1 MSKEPPSWTDEEQVR
16 RVFKLTPDDLHFLL
30 PLRSD
35 AKRLH
40 RALVLVWARVER
52 VLLSDPTEFPAA
64 VVASV
69 SKQLGLK
76 PSVLSQLRVHPAM
89 RAATFDA
96 VRGYLGVR
104 AWRESDTEDLSAYL
118 TTKVAQTS
126 HPAALAEAVT
136 EWLVRHGVLR
146 PQGETTL
153 ERLVQQ
159 VHARTEDAL
168 FEQIEEQLTPEHQ
181 AKLDALLD
189 TTTGDSQLA
198 WLSVPPRAASA
209 VAIKEECARLTLVR
223 QVLPAS
229 LVWGAMTTTRL
240 RQWASIVRK
249 LPAQRLRRYGAAK
262 RYTLLCAFLTIR
274 AEELTTTIV
283 EMFDVL
289 VGRLFSRSD
298 DDLIEV
304 KAQKSQAHQESARLF
319 KKVAQVLLDS
329 TIPPESV
336 RDEVFKRVSREQVS
350 SLVELSEEL
359 DKGETATFFDIL
371 DKRYAHMRD
380 FAPLVLRT
388 LEFGSPRTTNAILEG
403 LTTLAQ
409 MNSAGRKAVPDE
421 APVDFVP
428 KKWTGAVVKD
438 GTVSKHAW
446 EFALL
451 HEARGA
457 LRAGDL
463 TVEGSQRYAAWDSDL
478 YTPEDWAKRR
488 ASWYE
493 ENGLPE
499 HGESYLQ
506 GLLNDLHAHTMK
518 VARRLARSQNQ
529 AARIEGDKIVLTAL
543 EKIELPQEA
552 LATRAKLVTLFPV
565 TGLPELL
572 MEVDN
577 WMHFTRVFFHLTSR
591 REPSE
596 ETMRTLRPILFAVL
610 VAEAANLG
618 LSTMAHASGLPLHE
632 LERVYD
638 WFFREET
645 LRSAIHRLI
654 TYHQALPLTARFGDG
669 TTSSSDGIR
678 FGMAASNLNAR
689 YLPRYF
695 GRRRG
700 VTLYNHVNNRGEQY
714 WIDVI
719 NCLMREST
727 YVLDGLL
734 YQDAPLIKEH
744 YTDTGGFTE
753 LIFGLFSMLGFRFA
767 PRLRDLGD
775 QTLYRAHKGTDYGA
789 LAPVLKKDIRE
800 GLIVSQWDDLN
811 RLAASLKDGLVR
823 PSLVVSKLQAMQR
836 QNPLQQAIQ
845 ELGRIAKTWHILEYI
860 DDEQL
865 RRRVLVGLNKGETL
879 HSMARAVSFG
889 RQGRFADRG
898 YEAQLNRASALSLV
912 LNAMV
917 VWNTRY
923 FEQAQAQLE
932 KQGHPVQ
939 ENVWQ
944 HLSPILWEHIHLVGS
959 YHFTDIQFEGEFRP
973 LREYEEI
980 LSGDGKA
987 GEQNLE
993 RTPSA
998 EEIMDVEPDKANG
1011 AGSAVQLALLQ
1022 ESEDI

>member
-1 MSKEPPSWTDEEQVR
+1 MSQEPSSWTDEEQVR

-35 AKRLH
+35 AKRLY

-52 VLLSDPTEFPAA
+52 TLLSDPTEFPTA
-64 VVASV
+64 VVAYV

-76 PSVLSQLRVHPAM
+76 ANVLSQFRVHPAM
-89 RAATFDA
+89 RVTTFDA
-96 VRGYLGVR
+96 VRDYLGVR
-104 AWRESDTEDLSAYL
+104 AWRETDAEDLAAYL

-159 VHARTEDAL
+159 VHIRAEEDL
-168 FEQIEEQLTPEHQ
+168 FAQIAAQLSAEQGTW
-181 AKLDALLD
+181 LDALLE
-189 TTTGDSQLA
+189 TTTRDSQLA
-198 WLSVPPRAASA
+198 WLSTPPRAASA
-209 VAIKEECARLTLVR
+209 VSIKEECARLTLVR
-223 QVLPAS
+223 QSLPTP
-229 LVWGAMTTTRL
+229 LNWGQMTTNRL
-240 RQWASIVRK
+240 RQWASVVRK
-249 LPAQRLRRYGAAK
+249 LPAQRLRRYPAPK
-262 RYTLLCAFLTIR
+262 RYTLLCAFLTVR

-298 DDLIEV
+298 DDLLLAR
-304 KAQKSQAHQESARLF
+304 AQKSQAHQESARLF
-319 KKVAQVLLDS
+319 RKVAQVLLDS
-329 TIPPESV
+329 EIPPEKV

-350 SLVELSEEL
+350 ELMDLSEAL
-359 DKGETATFFDIL
+359 DKGETATFFDLL

-388 LEFGSPRTTNAILEG
+388 LQFDTPRANNSVLEG
-403 LTTLAQ
+403 LSTLAE
-409 MNSAGRKAVPDE
+409 MNTAGRKSGPDE

-428 KKWTGAVVKD
+428 KKWSTAVLQEGEVN
-438 GTVSKHAW
+438 KHAW

-451 HEARGA
+451 HEARSA
-457 LRAGDL
+457 LRSGDL
-463 TVEGSQRYAAWDSDL
+463 TVEGSQRYAPWDSDL
-478 YTPEDWAKRR
+478 YTPEQWAKRR
-488 ASWYE
+488 TTWYA

-499 HGESYLQ
+499 DGATYLKA
-506 GLLNDLHAHTMK
+506 LLADLHEQTLK
-518 VARRLARSQNQ
+518 VARHLPRNQ
-529 AARIEGDKIVLTAL
+529 DARIEGDKLVLTAL
-543 EKIELPQEA
+543 EKVELPQETLSA
-552 LATRAKLVTLFPV
+552 RATLVSLFPL

-572 MEVDN
+572 MEVDH
-577 WMHFTRVFFHLTSR
+577 WTHFTPIFAHLTR
-591 REPSE
+591 RHTPSE
-596 ETMRTLRPILFAVL
+596 EALQALRPALFAVL
-610 VAEAANLG
+610 VAEATNLG

-638 WFFREET
+638 WYFREET

-654 TYHQALPLTARFGDG
+654 SYHQSLPITSHFGDG

-689 YLPRYF
+689 YNPRYF
-695 GRRRG
+695 GVRRG
-700 VTLYNHVNNRGEQY
+700 VTLYNHVNNRGEQF
-714 WIDVI
+714 WIDVV
-719 NCLMREST
+719 NCLMREAV

-734 YQDAPLIKEH
+734 HQDAALIKEH
-744 YTDTGGFTE
+744 YTDTHGFTE
-753 LIFGLFSMLGFRFA
+753 LLFGLFSLLGFRFA

-775 QTLYRAHKGTDYGA
+775 QTLYRAQKGADYGA
-789 LAPVLKKDIRE
+789 LTPLLKKDIRE

-811 RLAASLKDGLVR
+811 RLAASFKDGLVR

-845 ELGRIAKTWHILEYI
+845 ELGRIGKTWHILHYI
-860 DDEQL
+860 DDPPF

-879 HSMARAVSFG
+879 HSMARTVSFG

-912 LNAMV
+912 LNAIV

-923 FEQAQAQLE
+923 FEQARVELE
-932 KQGHPVQ
+932 QKGHPVP
-939 ENVWQ
+939 EGVWQ

-959 YHFTDIQFEGEFRP
+959 YHFTEFQVEGEFRP
-973 LREYEEI
+973 LREWDEP
-980 LSGDGKA
+980 LTRDALQSQ
-987 GEQNLE
+987 GEQE
-993 RTPSA
+993 
-998 EEIMDVEPDKANG
+998 
-1011 AGSAVQLALLQ
+1011 LQ
-1022 ESEDI
+1022 EEEMLIIDEELPIRQELAALQLRLLSEEREA